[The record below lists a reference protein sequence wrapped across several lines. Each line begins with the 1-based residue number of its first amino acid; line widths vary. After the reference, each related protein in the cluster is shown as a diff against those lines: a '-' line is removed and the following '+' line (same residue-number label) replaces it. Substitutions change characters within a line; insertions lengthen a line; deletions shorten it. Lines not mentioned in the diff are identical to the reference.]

1 MVAFNSLT
9 KLCFTKG
16 MLNLL
21 TGKQHNFV
29 LRDFLLQRSLI
40 FLTVFPL
47 CCVFRD
53 RKHRGQGQEPT
64 FLSTL
69 QNFLKIFILLKVT
82 SFCFN

>member
-21 TGKQHNFV
+21 KGKQHNFV

-53 RKHRGQGQEPT
+53 TKQGAGAGANI
-64 FLSTL
+64 LV
-69 QNFLKIFILLKVT
+69 NFAKF
-82 SFCFN
+82 S

>member
-53 RKHRGQGQEPT
+53 R
-64 FLSTL
+64 
-69 QNFLKIFILLKVT
+69 
-82 SFCFN
+82 